1 MAVLDQAMDLG
12 SRRQKDLASGQMDLF
27 GDFMEEEKSIDKLE
41 MPKMQEFPKIELL
54 NMEKEITGFYITG
67 HPLEEYREKI
77 QYLTTIESL
86 EKQKDG
92 KYISVAGIIRKA
104 KE

>member
-1 MAVLDQAMDLG
+1 
-12 SRRQKDLASGQMDLF
+12 
-27 GDFMEEEKSIDKLE
+27 
-41 MPKMQEFPKIELL
+41 
-54 NMEKEITGFYITG
+54 MEKEITGFYITG

-86 EKQKDG
+86 EKQKRW
-92 KYISVAGIIRKA
+92 KICICSRNYPQSQ